1 MTTTVSTQKETVIV
15 NPYSGD
21 YRVDVLLPSATAR
34 WNNGS
39 AVGTAVE
46 VTYSFMSA
54 TPSYAQDADK
64 KGFSVFTD
72 EQKIACRKIFDLI
85 SQQFGIT
92 FKEVTDT
99 ESNYGYIRLGN
110 NAQGETSA
118 GYASYPDT
126 TDPKASGD
134 VYINNEASDNL
145 SNLVPGTNSWATLVH
160 EIGHAIGLKHPGN
173 YNAGEPASTAADNFL
188 AAAEDSEANTVM
200 SYVKAPQGQERDF
213 FGKYDYLALKYLYGS
228 KAYNAESTNY
238 LINDTDGRLLKLIH
252 DTGGIDTINLS
263 ALSIAA
269 SINLNPGANSSVGR
283 LASDTVSQNN
293 LSLSFDT
300 VIENVVGTRYSD
312 VMTGNSVNN
321 RFDSNG
327 GGDTIDGGA
336 GFDLLVIKENR
347 ATFSIQ
353 KNAGDVSFR
362 NTTNSEITSVVNV
375 ERVQLNDGMVAF
387 DLEGNAGQMYRLY
400 QAAFDR
406 KPDAAGLG
414 YWIADMDKGS
424 SLLTVAAGFFQSPEF
439 QKLYGANPSTTTLI
453 TNFYQNV
460 LHRAPDQAG
469 FDYWNKEL
477 SSGVSTP
484 ASALASF
491 CESAEN
497 KTQVLGS
504 IQNGI
509 EYTLWLG

>member
-1 MTTTVSTQKETVIV
+1 M
-15 NPYSGD
+15 
-21 YRVDVLLPSATAR
+21 
-34 WNNGS
+34 
-39 AVGTAVE
+39 
-46 VTYSFMSA
+46 
-54 TPSYAQDADK
+54 
-64 KGFSVFTD
+64 
-72 EQKIACRKIFDLI
+72 
-85 SQQFGIT
+85 
-92 FKEVTDT
+92 
-99 ESNYGYIRLGN
+99 
-110 NAQGETSA
+110 
-118 GYASYPDT
+118 
-126 TDPKASGD
+126 
-134 VYINNEASDNL
+134 
-145 SNLVPGTNSWATLVH
+145 
-160 EIGHAIGLKHPGN
+160 
-173 YNAGEPASTAADNFL
+173 
-188 AAAEDSEANTVM
+188 
-200 SYVKAPQGQERDF
+200 KAPQGQERDF